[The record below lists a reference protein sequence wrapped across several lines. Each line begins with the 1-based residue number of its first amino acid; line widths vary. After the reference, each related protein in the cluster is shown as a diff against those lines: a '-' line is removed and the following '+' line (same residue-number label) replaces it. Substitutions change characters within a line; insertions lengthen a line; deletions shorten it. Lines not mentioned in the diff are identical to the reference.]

1 MIASQLVDN
10 DKNRQRLRQRAD
22 FKSFAL
28 GEYVEGDNVEV
39 SAVQELV
46 GMREEDLKPSVT
58 NILDYLNKTE
68 VEEAITHLSSTTSL
82 TTGDPAEKAFV
93 ERFPEGKS
101 QYLSPIFSLIDP
113 NSRNIGRNSLPI

>member
-1 MIASQLVDN
+1 MSL
-10 DKNRQRLRQRAD
+10 
-22 FKSFAL
+22 
-28 GEYVEGDNVEV
+28 
-39 SAVQELV
+39 
-46 GMREEDLKPSVT
+46 P
-58 NILDYLNKTE
+58 
-68 VEEAITHLSSTTSL
+68 STTSL